1 MVTMIINKSA
11 KGTKKCVIK
20 YEFTF
25 DNYKEFL
32 FHNKIIL
39 KSQQTFKSDH
49 HEVCT
54 EEVNKMW

>member
-1 MVTMIINKSA
+1 MIINKSA

-54 EEVNKMW
+54 KEVNKMW